1 VYGKIKQISEKLW
14 KRRHFGRPQPPEI
27 VLERQRRT
35 IFGQGTTPFH
45 SHAPIL
51 THVVSLLLHLSL
63 FPTGSDYT
71 HFAKG
76 LLLAGVLW
84 ERRRSQIRRE
94 MDQLSALL
102 SQPGAPSAP
111 ATKQLSAK
119 ETDDPLDNDAAL
131 ASNLCSLIS
140 QGIGHGVFP
149 QHNDLLNTV
158 VFGMMVNRDTKI
170 DHLQM
175 ELKERRNQN
184 AALKNEI
191 KQLKE
196 KNALKIAAHKNKL
209 EAIREQNISL
219 KQELTQL
226 KAKNASP
233 FGRFKKKF
241 STFFRK

>member
-1 VYGKIKQISEKLW
+1 
-14 KRRHFGRPQPPEI
+14 
-27 VLERQRRT
+27 
-35 IFGQGTTPFH
+35 
-45 SHAPIL
+45 
-51 THVVSLLLHLSL
+51 
-63 FPTGSDYT
+63 
-71 HFAKG
+71 
-76 LLLAGVLW
+76 
-84 ERRRSQIRRE
+84 
-94 MDQLSALL
+94 
-102 SQPGAPSAP
+102 
-111 ATKQLSAK
+111 
-119 ETDDPLDNDAAL
+119 
-131 ASNLCSLIS
+131 
-140 QGIGHGVFP
+140 
-149 QHNDLLNTV
+149 
-158 VFGMMVNRDTKI
+158 
-170 DHLQM
+170 M